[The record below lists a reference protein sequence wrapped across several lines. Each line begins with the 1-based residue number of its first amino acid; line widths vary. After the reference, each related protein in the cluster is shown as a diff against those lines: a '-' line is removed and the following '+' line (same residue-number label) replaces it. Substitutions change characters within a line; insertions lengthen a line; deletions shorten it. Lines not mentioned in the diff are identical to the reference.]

1 MKNKAFFILIF
12 MLGLVGYSQTKLSDS
27 EQKAFKQKVLK
38 AAQSTKSIQS
48 DFIQTKHLSVLE
60 NELVSEG
67 KLYFKSPNLVK
78 WEYIKPFQ
86 NVAVFKNDKLLVN
99 NEGKKDEMD
108 LSANRLFRSLNTLI
122 VNSIKGDMFD
132 ETQFD
137 ISYFGISDG
146 YMVNFV
152 PKDKRL
158 KKFIAAFELKF
169 EKSSAQVS
177 EVKLMEPNKDF
188 TTIIFKNKQTNVS
201 ISDSVFNN

>member
-1 MKNKAFFILIF
+1 
-12 MLGLVGYSQTKLSDS
+12 MLGLVGYSQTRLSDN

-137 ISYFGISDG
+137 ISYFGISEG

-177 EVKLMEPNKDF
+177 EVKLVEPNKDF
-188 TTIIFKNKQTNVS
+188 TTIVFKNKQTNVS

>member
-1 MKNKAFFILIF
+1 
-12 MLGLVGYSQTKLSDS
+12 MLGFVGYSQTKLSDS

-78 WEYIKPFQ
+78 WEYIKPYK
-86 NVAVFKNDKLLVN
+86 NSAVFKNDKLLVN
-99 NEGKKDEMD
+99 NEGKKDEMN
-108 LSANRLFRSLNTLI
+108 LSSNRLFKSLNTLI

-169 EKSSAQVS
+169 EKSSARVS
-177 EVKLMEPNKDF
+177 EVKLMEPNGDF
-188 TTIIFKNKQTNVS
+188 TTIVFKNKQTNLS